1 MLYFSVKD
9 FFINKRCLL
18 NFLIDFIYFF
28 FIEQIENIIRR
39 LNLEEDLN
47 NLIFNVEEIES
58 VYFDYEFFL
67 QLIM

>member
-9 FFINKRCLL
+9 FYINKRCLL

>member
-1 MLYFSVKD
+1 MLYFSVND

-58 VYFDYEFFL
+58 VYFNYEFFL

>member
-28 FIEQIENIIRR
+28 FIEQIENIIR

>member
-39 LNLEEDLN
+39 LNLEENLN

-58 VYFDYEFFL
+58 VYFDYEFLL

>member
-67 QLIM
+67 QLVM

>member
-9 FFINKRCLL
+9 FYINKRCLL
-18 NFLIDFIYFF
+18 NYLIDFIYFF